1 MMIVEI
7 RNDEFAFL
15 IETNAAR
22 WVQVPEH
29 MRLAAKH
36 AQRNTLS
43 TEQLDAVIPGV
54 CDRNFASSVYR
65 HVPRVTKLALLLA
78 MLAKGSQELTFHR

>member
-7 RNDEFAFL
+7 RNDELALL

-22 WVQVPEH
+22 RVQVPEQ

-36 AQRNTLS
+36 AQRNTLGA
-43 TEQLDAVIPGV
+43 EQLDAVIPGV
-54 CDRNFASSVYR
+54 RDRNLASGVHR

-78 MLAKGSQELTFHR
+78 MLAEGSQELTFHR